1 MIFNKQPNKMQQQY
15 DNKNTGVMFVND
27 KGDNPKRPDR
37 KGSLNVDGVDYWISG
52 WVREK
57 DGKPYMSLKVE
68 RKEQQSAPRQDA
80 HNQAK
85 ANAYQPQPVEDDDG
99 DDIPF

>member
-1 MIFNKQPNKMQQQY
+1 VNRLFDHSHQQQTTTMQQY
-15 DNKNTGVMFVND
+15 DNTNTGVLFIND

-37 KGSLNVDGVDYWISG
+37 KGSLNVDGKDYWISG

-68 RKEQQSAPRQDA
+68 RKEQQTTKPAPP
-80 HNQAK
+80 QA
-85 ANAYQPQPVEDDDG
+85 APLDDDDG
-99 DDIPF
+99 DAIPF

>member
-1 MIFNKQPNKMQQQY
+1 MPEY
-15 DNKNTGVMFVND
+15 DNTNSGAMFIND

-37 KGSLNVDGVDYWISG
+37 KGSLNVEGVDYWISG

-57 DGKPYMSLKVE
+57 DGKSYLSLKVE
-68 RKEQQSAPRQDA
+68 RKEQQGSEARRKTHGSDARQDA

-85 ANAYQPQPVEDDDG
+85 ANAYQPQADHDG
-99 DDIPF
+99 SDDIPF

>member
-1 MIFNKQPNKMQQQY
+1 MQQY
-15 DNKNTGVMFVND
+15 DNTNTGVMFVND

-37 KGSLNVDGVDYWISG
+37 KGSLNVDGTDYWISG

-57 DGKPYMSLKVE
+57 DGKPYLSLKVE
-68 RKEQQSAPRQDA
+68 RKEKQNQPAPRQDA
-80 HNQAK
+80 HNEAK
-85 ANAYQPQPVEDDDG
+85 ANAFQPQPVEDDG